1 MAICSYNGSRIIPS
15 PFVNVNKQY
24 QKSGDG
30 ELVGSLFTLTLS
42 GTIVAF
48 KGSPDSNGVFYTG
61 SFYPPDARTEPTN
74 LEIVTNDARLGAILR
89 KEEAIRELFSEEG
102 HSLEFQSFD
111 GSAAMKC
118 NPRIVSVTFA
128 EGLWFNTADYTIV
141 CEADVVSID
150 GIELGED
157 SDVFTEYISSAS
169 ETWNIETDEGTPEGE
184 GLPRTYRMSHTL
196 SATGKRF
203 YDETGTLEKA
213 AWEQARDWVNPRL
226 GFDSAFLLSSGV
238 QDINIEFGAPAYSE
252 FNHIRSENIDENG
265 GNYSIVETWLLASGI
280 AIEDFSISTRNGFD
294 IGTTNISIEGS
305 IVGLE
310 QRDANLQLTTTK
322 YANALTQFST
332 ASGLALGR
340 AEVFSGITNL
350 NVIPISDTVSRN
362 PITGNIS
369 YSFEF
374 DDRPSNCIDGAQ
386 SETISISNNFGV
398 DVFAAVSVL
407 GRAIGPVLQDIG
419 TKQAL
424 TRGLNI
430 ELAMDVTD
438 NVCDAATL
446 LFTNNPRLK
455 SPTAAQIQ
463 SFVDAANPANQESA
477 NQVFVSQQQEN
488 WEPLTGRYSYNVEWT
503 YEI

>member
-1 MAICSYNGSRIIPS
+1 MAICSYNGNRIIPA
-15 PFVNVNKQY
+15 PFVNVNKTY
-24 QKSGDG
+24 QKTGDG
-30 ELVGSLFTLTLS
+30 ELLGSLFTLTLT

-48 KGSPDSNGVFYTG
+48 KGSPDSAGVFYTG
-61 SFYPPDARTEPTN
+61 SLYPPDARTEPTN
-74 LEIVTNDARLGAILR
+74 LETIDGDARLAAILR
-89 KEEAIRELFSEEG
+89 KQEAIRELFSEEG
-102 HSLEFQSFD
+102 HSLEFQSFNGD
-111 GSAAMKC
+111 APMKC
-118 NPRIVSVTFA
+118 NPRIVSITFA
-128 EGLWFNTADYTIV
+128 EGIWFNTAAYTII
-141 CEADVVSID
+141 CEADVVSFQ
-150 GIELGED
+150 GVALGED
-157 SDVFTEYISSAS
+157 NQFSEFIFSANENWS
-169 ETWNIETDEGTPEGE
+169 IETDEGSPEGE
-184 GLPRTYRMSHTL
+184 GLPRTYRMSHSL
-196 SATGKRF
+196 NAVGKRF
-203 YDETGTLEKA
+203 YDETGSLEKP

-226 GFDSAFLLSSGV
+226 GFDNSFLSSSGV
-238 QDINIEFGAPAYSE
+238 RDINIEFGAPAYNE
-252 FNHIRSENIDENG
+252 YNHIRSENIDENG
-265 GNYSIVETWLLASGI
+265 GTYSVVETWLLASGI
-280 AIEDFSISTRNGFD
+280 ATEDFSISTRDGFD
-294 IGTTNISIEGS
+294 IGTTNVSIEGS

-310 QRDANLQLTTTK
+310 ERDVNLQLTVTK

-340 AEVFSGITNL
+340 AENFSGITNL
-350 NVIPISDTVSRN
+350 NVIPISNTVARN

-374 DDRPSNCIDGAQ
+374 DDRPSNCIAGAR

-407 GRAIGPVLQDIG
+407 GRAVGPVLQDIG

-438 NVCDAATL
+438 TTCDPVTL
-446 LFTNNPRLK
+446 LFTNNPRLQ

-463 SFVDAANPANQESA
+463 TFVDAANPANQESA
-477 NQVFVSQQQEN
+477 SQVFVNQQQEN